1 MKESE
6 FMQYH
11 KIENR
16 DDYYSF
22 ENASDIF
29 VWDEAGKPVM
39 YDVAEIRL
47 RELEEQLLMIATY
60 YIQKNVLNSQE
71 VSTVMSWVFT

>member
-1 MKESE
+1 
-6 FMQYH
+6 MQYH